1 MSERLLRTAEVL
13 LQQPVQGTSGLW
25 PRAVALLTRQALEE
39 GLAAYW
45 RTRAPGTERCP
56 MRAQLLCLRALAP
69 RSDLAESVA
78 YLWTVLSSA
87 CHYHAYELAP
97 SAGELQTYLEETRR
111 VMAGLAGSGAAPRA
125 PAG

>member
-45 RTRAPGTERCP
+45 RARAPGTERCP

-69 RSDLAESVA
+69 RPEVAESVA
-78 YLWTVLSSA
+78 YLWTVLSNA

-97 SAGELQTYLEETRR
+97 SAGELQSYLEETRR
-111 VMAGLAGSGAAPRA
+111 AMAGLGAPRS
-125 PAG
+125 PAR